1 MITNDTIQTVSVKV
15 NNGSGVLITLTT
27 GLFVLTAKHCLEIEN
42 NIQSYD
48 DSISFNQEKIFS
60 HRSEDL
66 ALIKIIDLS
75 ENINNVE
82 VSDVVDIEQ
91 NVKSYG
97 FPSKGDS
104 DGMPLLGKISKWHE
118 TKSIKTDDTL
128 VGSNTDDVE
137 AKVNIDGWS
146 GSGLFKVDNQK
157 LYLIGIL
164 VSLTDKDHTYKTIH
178 CIPIDICYELIRE
191 NDLGEFKINVN
202 KDAKVVLFN
211 NYREECEEYY
221 CERDEDKIFI
231 SHLQVN
237 NIWIFGKSG
246 KGKTTLINRNLLHNK
261 IEYLF
266 CDMSPITIKSEN
278 DVLEDILST
287 IEDKFDITRNP
298 NQKNII
304 KSIVS
309 LLNSLENKQIVIV
322 IDEMS
327 IADQTVLKEVASS
340 FLMLVTHYVN
350 KREDRDL
357 KFVVS
362 TIVEPKDLLINAA
375 KATDYFQ
382 YICCDDWD
390 DYMNKLFDSLVLVL
404 ELSVGEDDCNFIIEQ
419 SNKSPRVLKNILRK
433 MVVCGNLNS
442 ANIKEI
448 VQITLEE
455 SL

>member
-1 MITNDTIQTVSVKV
+1 MITNDTIHTVSVKV

-27 GLFVLTAKHCLEIEN
+27 GLFVLTAKHCLVEEN
-42 NIQSYD
+42 NIESHD
-48 DSISFNQEKIFS
+48 DSISFNQEEIYP
-60 HRSEDL
+60 HQSEDL
-66 ALIKIIDLS
+66 ALIKITDCPNS
-75 ENINNVE
+75 INNVE
-82 VSDVVDIEQ
+82 ISDVVDIEQ
-91 NVKSYG
+91 DVKSYG

-104 DGMPLLGKISKWHE
+104 DGMPLLGKVSKWHE

-178 CIPIDICYELIRE
+178 CVPIGSCSELIKQ
-191 NDLGEFKINVN
+191 NNLGEFRTNVN
-202 KDAKVVLFN
+202 RDTTVVLFN

-221 CERDEDKIFI
+221 CERDKDTDFI
-231 SHLQVN
+231 NHLQVN

-246 KGKTTLINRNLLHNK
+246 KGKTTLINRNLLHNR

-266 CDMSPITIKSEN
+266 CDMSPITIESEN

-287 IEDKFDITRNP
+287 IEDKFDINRDP
-298 NQKNII
+298 NQNNII
-304 KSIVS
+304 KSIVN
-309 LLNSLENKQIVIV
+309 LLNNLENKKIVIV

-327 IADQTVLKEVASS
+327 IIDQTVLKRVASS
-340 FLMLVTHYVN
+340 FLKLVSHYAN
-350 KREDRDL
+350 KRDDRDL

-362 TIVEPKDLLINAA
+362 TIAEPKGLLTNAA

-382 YICCDDWD
+382 YICCDNWD
-390 DYMNKLFDSLVLVL
+390 DYINKLFDSLTLAL
-404 ELSVGEDDCNFIIEQ
+404 ELTVEENDRDFIIEQ
-419 SNKSPRVLKNILRK
+419 SNKSPRILKTILRK
-433 MVVCGNLNS
+433 MVLCDELKS

-448 VQITLEE
+448 VQRTLVE